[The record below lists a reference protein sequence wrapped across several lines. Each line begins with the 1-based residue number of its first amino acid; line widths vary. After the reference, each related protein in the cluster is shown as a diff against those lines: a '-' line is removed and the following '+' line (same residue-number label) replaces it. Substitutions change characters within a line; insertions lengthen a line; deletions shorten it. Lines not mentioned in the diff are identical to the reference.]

1 MRLPLDQF
9 TMYALAK
16 AVVDVSRAACS
27 CFVFW
32 PAHVCVVAQLHDGLE
47 NTRDERSMSVHVCAC
62 TLLSKDLVPSYCVAE
77 NLRPRFI
84 QASSASFNFI
94 SSPIDRVGQLEW
106 QSLS

>member
-1 MRLPLDQF
+1 MQLLRL
-9 TMYALAK
+9 
-16 AVVDVSRAACS
+16 
-27 CFVFW
+27 W